1 MVFNLKLA
9 IINVFDHVLLRES
22 ISTELS
28 KNNFN
33 LTREECAAKAK
44 KLASKGFKAVFF
56 CDPKRF
62 SGLWDSLYMHMLK
75 SKNSYLT
82 TITRAY
88 DMMNKYESIYRG
100 STA

>member
-56 CDPKRF
+56 
-62 SGLWDSLYMHMLK
+62 L
-75 SKNSYLT
+75 
-82 TITRAY
+82 
-88 DMMNKYESIYRG
+88 
-100 STA
+100 